1 MHILLTEEKRV
12 VAALNEFELAK
23 YGYDVKWFK
32 DRKPF
37 KEQLL
42 IDIFAEATAKYNMKF
57 DIDDCR
63 LSIDSCLNTVIF
75 SFSEKS
81 NLIHLDNDY
90 IQDEAVVNGIHRM
103 FRELPDEQIDMGII
117 DVEEKKRRLQ
127 ELRSDEGKELIREYF
142 L

>member
-12 VAALNEFELAK
+12 VAALNESELTK
-23 YGYDVKWFK
+23 YGYDVQWFK

-37 KEQLL
+37 KEQVVL
-42 IDIFAEATAKYNMKF
+42 DIFAEATAKYKMKF

-63 LSIDSCLNTVIF
+63 LSIDTCLNTVIF

-81 NLIHLDNDY
+81 NLIYLDNDY
-90 IQDEAVVNGIHRM
+90 IQDEDVVNGIHRM
-103 FRELPDEQIDMGII
+103 FQELPDEQINMGII

-127 ELRSDEGKELIREYF
+127 ELRSDAGKELIREYF

>member
-1 MHILLTEEKRV
+1 MYILLTEENRV

-37 KEQLL
+37 KEQLM
-42 IDIFAEATAKYNMKF
+42 IDIFAEATEKYKMKF

-63 LSIDSCLNTVIF
+63 LSIDTRLNTVIF

-81 NLIHLDNDY
+81 NLSHLDNDY
-90 IQDEAVVNGIHRM
+90 IQDEAVINGIHCM
-103 FRELPDEQIDMGII
+103 FQELPDEQIDMGIM